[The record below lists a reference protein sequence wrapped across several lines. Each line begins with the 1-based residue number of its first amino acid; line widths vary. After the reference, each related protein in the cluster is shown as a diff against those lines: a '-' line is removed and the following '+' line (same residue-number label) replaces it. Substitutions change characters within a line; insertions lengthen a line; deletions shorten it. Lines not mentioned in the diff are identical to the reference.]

1 MAASGGHWVK
11 ASGGRNPRFAAQA
24 DGDFGAMQKR
34 AHTVATGARAER
46 RKLLMAERA
55 WRREVA
61 EPTPD
66 GALPRN
72 RSYGSRTDYENLHQN
87 AGRER
92 SRRLRAVERRARQ
105 ILSGQR
111 SWLD

>member
-11 ASGGRNPRFAAQA
+11 ASGGPRFAAQA

-34 AHTVATGARAER
+34 AHDVARNARTERRELLIAER
-46 RKLLMAERA
+46 E
-55 WRREVA
+55 WRRKVA

-72 RSYGSRTDYENLHQN
+72 LSYGSRTDYENEKPN

-105 ILSGQR
+105 IVSGQR
-111 SWLD
+111 SWLGD